1 MEQTRTAGPA
11 RPSLLK
17 MTWPVFIE
25 LLLQMLVGNIDQIM
39 LSRYNDTAVAAVG
52 NANTV
57 INILILTFN
66 VISLASTIL
75 VSQYLGARQE
85 QTVRQVYV
93 LSCLVNLMVSLT
105 LTVGLLAAAGPLVAL
120 MGVPAEA
127 APECLAY
134 LRVAALSLPFQ
145 ALMLTFSAFLRAH
158 ARMTVIMLTT
168 GLINLLNIAGNT
180 AFIYG
185 LGPLPQLG
193 AAGAALSTTLCRIAG
208 TAVLAAAF
216 LRSVPG
222 ATLSP
227 ALLRPFPKPLLRR
240 LLGIGLPAGGEGL
253 SYNLSQAASLVFI
266 NAMGTY
272 AVTTRMYASMFAQV
286 CYMLISA
293 VSQAVAILVGYSVGA
308 RDFDQAKRDN
318 ARVLQLFLP
327 ITVGIALA
335 LAVFARPLYGL
346 LSTDPCVIALGAR
359 LMWIEVV
366 LEIGRCL
373 NIVLVRN
380 LQAVGDVRF
389 PVGVGILSQWIIAVG
404 MAWVLGVWLQLGLAG
419 VWLAYAL
426 DENLRGV
433 IFIFRWRRG
442 RWQQIETV

>member
-1 MEQTRTAGPA
+1 MEQTCTAGPA

-39 LSRYNDTAVAAVG
+39 LSHYNDTAVAAVG

-93 LSCLVNLMVSLT
+93 LSCLVNLIVSLA
-105 LTVGLLAAAGPLVAL
+105 LTVGLLAAAGPLTVL
-120 MGVPAEA
+120 MGVPPET

-158 ARMTVIMLTT
+158 ARMLVIMLTT
-168 GLINLLNIAGNT
+168 GLINLLNIVGNT
-180 AFIYG
+180 AFING
-185 LGPLPQLG
+185 LGPLPQMG

-216 LRSVPG
+216 LHSVPG

-227 ALLRPFPKPLLRR
+227 SLLRPFPKPLLRR

-272 AVTTRMYASMFAQV
+272 VVTTRMYAVMFAQV

-293 VSQAVAILVGYSVGA
+293 VSQAVAILVGYSIGA
-308 RDFDQAKRDN
+308 RDFEQARRDS
-318 ARVLQLFLP
+318 ARVLRLFVP
-327 ITVGIALA
+327 ITVGIALV
-335 LAVFARPLYGL
+335 LAIFARPLYGL
-346 LSTDPCVIALGAR
+346 LSADPRVVELGAR
-359 LMWIEVV
+359 IMWIEVV
-366 LEIGRCL
+366 LEIGRCF

-404 MAWVLGVWLQLGLAG
+404 LAWVLGVWLNLGLAG
-419 VWLAYAL
+419 IWLSFML
-426 DENLRGV
+426 DENLRGIV
-433 IFIFRWRRG
+433 FLIRWRRG
-442 RWQQIETV
+442 RWQQIRTV

>member
-227 ALLRPFPKPLLRR
+227 ALLRR

-346 LSTDPCVIALGAR
+346 LSTDPRVIALGAR

>member
-1 MEQTRTAGPA
+1 
-11 RPSLLK
+11 
-17 MTWPVFIE
+17 
-25 LLLQMLVGNIDQIM
+25 
-39 LSRYNDTAVAAVG
+39 
-52 NANTV
+52 
-57 INILILTFN
+57 
-66 VISLASTIL
+66 
-75 VSQYLGARQE
+75 
-85 QTVRQVYV
+85 
-93 LSCLVNLMVSLT
+93 
-105 LTVGLLAAAGPLVAL
+105 
-120 MGVPAEA
+120 
-127 APECLAY
+127 
-134 LRVAALSLPFQ
+134 
-145 ALMLTFSAFLRAH
+145 
-158 ARMTVIMLTT
+158 
-168 GLINLLNIAGNT
+168 
-180 AFIYG
+180 
-185 LGPLPQLG
+185 
-193 AAGAALSTTLCRIAG
+193 
-208 TAVLAAAF
+208 
-216 LRSVPG
+216 
-222 ATLSP
+222 
-227 ALLRPFPKPLLRR
+227 
-240 LLGIGLPAGGEGL
+240 
-253 SYNLSQAASLVFI
+253 
-266 NAMGTY
+266 
-272 AVTTRMYASMFAQV
+272 
-286 CYMLISA
+286 MLISA
-293 VSQAVAILVGYSVGA
+293 DSQAVAILVGYSVGA

-346 LSTDPCVIALGAR
+346 LSTDPRVIALGAR